1 MANSENSAKQSRRSL
16 DVNAR
21 DKIGA
26 QLRDMYNS
34 VITEPVPD
42 RFLDLLKS
50 LEAKEKSEDKGSE

>member
-1 MANSENSAKQSRRSL
+1 
-16 DVNAR
+16 
-21 DKIGA
+21 
-26 QLRDMYNS
+26 MYNS